1 MRNLYLL
8 GLTVILASGC
18 ASSGGGSI
26 FPEAGDADAAIAN
39 AEQQINQAT
48 AIGADSLASDAIAS
62 ARQNLATA
70 RSMNTGSGR
79 DRAALAG
86 RRAAADAI
94 FAQER
99 AKLVMAERMQAQAKA
114 SLDMLPPN
122 GGAR

>member
-8 GLTVILASGC
+8 GLTAILASGC
-18 ASSGGGSI
+18 ASAGGGSI

-48 AIGADSLASDAIAS
+48 AIGGDSLAADAMAS
-62 ARQNLATA
+62 ARANLATA

-86 RRAAADAI
+86 RQAAADAI

-114 SLDMLPPN
+114 SLDALPPN